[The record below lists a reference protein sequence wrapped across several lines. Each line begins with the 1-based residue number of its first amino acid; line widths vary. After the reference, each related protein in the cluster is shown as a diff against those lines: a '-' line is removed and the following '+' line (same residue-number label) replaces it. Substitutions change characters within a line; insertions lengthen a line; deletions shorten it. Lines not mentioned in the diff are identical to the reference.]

1 MMKRNL
7 ILCAAL
13 LVCAAVCGQ
22 QRPKASAYHY
32 QKASLFEILPVT
44 SKDIVF
50 LGNSIT
56 DGCEWAEL
64 FGNPRIKNRGI
75 SADKTWN
82 VLERL
87 DPIVKG
93 HPRKVFLM
101 IGINDLPTGETPE
114 AVVLRIRQIA
124 DRFLRDSPR
133 TELYIQSVLPVND
146 NFPNYAKRHASKGAE
161 ILKINEGLRLLC
173 GELGLTY
180 VDLHSALKDSEG
192 KLDERYTNDGL
203 HLLGEGY
210 LVWKAQIEPYV
221 K

>member
-1 MMKRNL
+1 MKKIFIGVVAML
-7 ILCAAL
+7 FC
-13 LVCAAVCGQ
+13 VAVNAQ
-22 QRPKASAYHY
+22 TQRPRASAYHY
-32 QKASLFEILPVT
+32 QKASLFEILPIT

-87 DPIVKG
+87 DPIVEGQPK
-93 HPRKVFLM
+93 KLFLM
-101 IGINDLPTGETPE
+101 IGVNDLPTGEKPE
-114 AVVLRIRQIA
+114 MIVLRIRQIVE
-124 DRFLRDSPR
+124 RFMQESPR
-133 TELYIQSVLPVND
+133 TRLYIQSVLPVND
-146 NFPNYAKRHASKGAE
+146 NFPNFAKRHASKGAE
-161 ILKINEGLRLLC
+161 ILKVNEGLQTMC
-173 GELGLTY
+173 KELGLTY
-180 VDLHSALKDSEG
+180 IDLHSAMKDKEG
-192 KLDERYTNDGL
+192 KLDKRYTNDGL